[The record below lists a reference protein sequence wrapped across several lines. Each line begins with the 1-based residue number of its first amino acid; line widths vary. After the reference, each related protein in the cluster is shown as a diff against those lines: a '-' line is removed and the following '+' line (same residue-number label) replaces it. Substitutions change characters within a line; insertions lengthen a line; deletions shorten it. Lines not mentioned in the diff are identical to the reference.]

1 MMPAPARQ
9 LALKALQRIRR
20 DRAFSG
26 AVLSSLLRDARLSG
40 ADAALATRLVYGVLS
55 TEGVLDEAIA
65 RHARG
70 SLEPQVRDALRLGSF
85 ELLFARAPGYAV
97 VDQAVSAVRS
107 VRPRA
112 AGLANA
118 VLRRVAEEAGEF
130 PWGDPHTDRDALAR
144 ATGHPRWIVDEMIG
158 SLGEERAREALGAGV
173 EPAPTYVRLDP
184 FMSPVEETL
193 RGLAAAEPIGCEVDP
208 DCFGLDIPSAA
219 YGAGATTGY
228 FSMDAA
234 AQFAPRAVAP
244 RAGERVLDVGAGR
257 GNKTVCLQAIAVRDG
272 GPAAVTAVDLHE
284 NKAARLRTRLTESGV
299 PGVDVLAG
307 DATDLEGL
315 LGGARFDAVLLDVP
329 CSGLGTLRRYPEKRW
344 RLDPT
349 DPARLA
355 EVQHAL
361 LAGAAVVV
369 GEGGRLV
376 YATCS
381 TTQTENAD
389 VVRGFLASPAGRRF
403 ALEPLG
409 RSVPAEW
416 ARFVDSDGCFQSW
429 PTSGGPDGHYVALLR
444 AGPG

>member
-1 MMPAPARQ
+1 MTPAPARK
-9 LALKALQRIRR
+9 LALRALQRIRR

-26 AVLSSLLRDARLSG
+26 AVLSALLMEARLSA

-70 SLEPQVRDALRLGSF
+70 SLEPPVRDALRLGSF
-85 ELLFARAPGYAV
+85 ELLFARTPGYAV

-107 VRPRA
+107 ARPRA

-118 VLRRVAEEAGEF
+118 VLRRIAEEAPDF
-130 PWGDPHTDRDALAR
+130 PWGDPDTDRDALAR
-144 ATGHPRWIVDEMIG
+144 ATGHPRWIVDDMIG
-158 SLGEERAREALGAGV
+158 SLGEKRAREALAAGV

-193 RGLAAAEPIGCEVDP
+193 RALAAAEPVGCEVDP
-208 DCFGLDIPSAA
+208 DCFRLGVPSAA
-219 YGAGATTGY
+219 YGSSATAGY

-234 AQFAPRAVAP
+234 SQLAPRVVGP
-244 RAGERVLDVGAGR
+244 SAGERVLDVGAGR
-257 GNKTVCLQAIAVRDG
+257 GNKTVCLQAIAVRHG
-272 GPAAVTAVDLHE
+272 GSAAVTAVDLHE
-284 NKAARLRTRLTESGV
+284 NKAARLRSRLAGSGV

-307 DATDLEGL
+307 DATDLVGL
-315 LGGARFDAVLLDVP
+315 LADARFDGVLLDAP

-344 RLDPT
+344 RLAPT

-355 EVQHAL
+355 EVQHAM
-361 LAGAAVVV
+361 LAAAAAVV

-381 TTQTENAD
+381 TTRTENGD

-403 ALEPLG
+403 ALEPLS
-409 RSVPAEW
+409 RAIPAEW
-416 ARFVDSDGCFQSW
+416 ERFVDPDGCFQSW

-444 AGPG
+444 AGRG